1 MNRNNFHN
9 VVHKIA
15 KHFGSKPKFLFYDIK
30 KNKYEFIDMTKKY
43 CHPQLIFING
53 IPLTKI
59 VGLLRFGFHN
69 TGWGDGLIWCKDKVQ
84 KTVLLFLLN
93 RDGEYVKDWEVKGN
107 RLKDL
112 EQFKEEAIA
121 LSKERFVD
129 INKESDVDIVD
140 VGVNTSF
147 RK

>member
-1 MNRNNFHN
+1 MNRNSFHN
-9 VVHKIA
+9 VVYKIA

-30 KNKYEFIDMTKKY
+30 KNKYEFIDVTRKY

-93 RDGEYVKDWEVKGN
+93 RDGEYVRDWEVKGN

-121 LSKERFVD
+121 LSKERFID
-129 INKESDVDIVD
+129 INSDIK
-140 VGVNTSF
+140 GEIE
-147 RK
+147 

>member
-1 MNRNNFHN
+1 MNRNSFYS
-9 VVHKIA
+9 VIHKIA
-15 KHFGSKPKFLFYDIK
+15 KHFGSKPKFLFYNIK
-30 KNKYEFIDMTKKY
+30 KNKYEFINVTRKY

-69 TGWGDGLIWCKDKVQ
+69 TGWGDGLIWCKDKVR

-129 INKESDVDIVD
+129 INKEM
-140 VGVNTSF
+140 VGNE
-147 RK
+147 

>member
-1 MNRNNFHN
+1 MNRNSFHN

-30 KNKYEFIDMTKKY
+30 KNKYEFIDVTRKY

-69 TGWGDGLIWCKDKVQ
+69 TGWGDGLIWCKDNVQ

-93 RDGEYVKDWEVKGN
+93 RDGEYVKDWEIKGN
-107 RLKDL
+107 RLKYL
-112 EQFKEEAIA
+112 EQFKEEAVA
-121 LSKERFVD
+121 LSKERFID
-129 INKESDVDIVD
+129 INSDIK
-140 VGVNTSF
+140 G
-147 RK
+147 

>member
-1 MNRNNFHN
+1 MNRNSFYN
-9 VVHKIA
+9 VTHKIA

-30 KNKYEFIDMTKKY
+30 KNKYEFIDVTRKY
-43 CHPQLIFING
+43 CHSQLIFING

-93 RDGEYVKDWEVKGN
+93 RDGEYVKDWEIKGN

-121 LSKERFVD
+121 LSKDRFID
-129 INKESDVDIVD
+129 INSDIK
-140 VGVNTSF
+140 G
-147 RK
+147 

>member
-1 MNRNNFHN
+1 MNRNSFHN

-30 KNKYEFIDMTKKY
+30 KNKYEFIDVTRKY

-112 EQFKEEAIA
+112 EQFKEEAVA

-129 INKESDVDIVD
+129 INKEM
-140 VGVNTSF
+140 VGNE
-147 RK
+147 